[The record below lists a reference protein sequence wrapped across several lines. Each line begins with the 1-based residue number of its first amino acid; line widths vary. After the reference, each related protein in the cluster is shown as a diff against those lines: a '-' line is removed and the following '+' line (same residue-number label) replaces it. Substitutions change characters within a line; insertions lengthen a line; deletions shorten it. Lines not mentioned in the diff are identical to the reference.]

1 MAWACAYDPAP
12 PQPGNAAIPN
22 ICDEVGPTVGRMVLL
37 WCSVSFPD
45 PLSTPFCLVVLLS
58 RSRGARTLFSVHA
71 RLKAAS
77 GAHQG
82 PKHQQPAHNS
92 AHPPPRQREVPRTAR
107 PLQPKAPTQPQL
119 APRPVHPQLAAS
131 TTDIKQAPSGA
142 DSSSSKPAM
151 ASTAAAQQQNTA
163 TAAAA
168 AGRSKGSAASVDP
181 LQLFAGAMPKTE
193 IGAIRFLEQYPEYD
207 GRGVVVAI
215 FDTGV
220 DPSAAGLQVT
230 TDGKPK
236 VGTAAG
242 VPG

>member
-1 MAWACAYDPAP
+1 MSCCDLDLAWWYDPAP

-22 ICDEVGPTVGRMVLL
+22 IGDEVGPTLGRTVLR
-37 WCSVSFPD
+37 WYPVSLSD
-45 PLSTPFCLVVLLS
+45 PLSTPSVVVLS
-58 RSRGARTLFSVHA
+58 SCSRGARTLFSVHA

-92 AHPPPRQREVPRTAR
+92 AHPPPRQPEVPHTAR

-131 TTDIKQAPSGA
+131 TADIKQARSGA
-142 DSSSSKPAM
+142 DSRSSKPAM
-151 ASTAAAQQQNTA
+151 ASTAAAQQQQSTA
-163 TAAAA
+163 P
-168 AGRSKGSAASVDP
+168 AGRIKGSAASVDP

-193 IGAIRFLEQYPEYD
+193 IGAIRFLEQYPKYD

-236 VGTAAG
+236 VGRAIG
-242 VPG
+242 G